1 MNESTTISVICITFD
16 QKQYIEKSIE
26 SIFGQK
32 ADLSIEIIIHD
43 DVSVDGTAEI
53 LIDYEKRYPD
63 RIKLILET
71 KNQHSQNID
80 FFSKIVR
87 NHAKGKYIAICEGD
101 DYWTDVNKLQ
111 VQFEALEAHPE
122 CDMCACRAVM
132 VSEDGNHILGEIR
145 PREGDGILQIE
156 DVILGG
162 GNYVA
167 TAGLFFRKS
176 MFDHMMDFEKVR
188 SLDYSHQMKGALR
201 GGIYYIDKAMAAY
214 RRYSKSSI
222 TNLITNDQNAMRHQC
237 EQEKLILKTLDRETF
252 GRYHEVIEKRLLDY
266 EQSFYDQL
274 VSRDSELSLLLNEIR
289 GKRVFL
295 WGTGQRGRDLEKYL
309 SEKKFGIQ
317 GVCDITVLEGG
328 AKTERGNVY
337 YSCDDVLEKA
347 DVILASIT
355 GAYEYLQNNNFN
367 GTAINMQEYMPRA

>member
-132 VSEDGNHILGEIR
+132 VSEDGNHILEKFA
-145 PREGDGILQIE
+145 Q
-156 DVILGG
+156 
-162 GNYVA
+162 
-167 TAGLFFRKS
+167 
-176 MFDHMMDFEKVR
+176 EKV
-188 SLDYSHQMKGALR
+188 
-201 GGIYYIDKAMAAY
+201 
-214 RRYSKSSI
+214 
-222 TNLITNDQNAMRHQC
+222 
-237 EQEKLILKTLDRETF
+237 
-252 GRYHEVIEKRLLDY
+252 
-266 EQSFYDQL
+266 
-274 VSRDSELSLLLNEIR
+274 
-289 GKRVFL
+289 
-295 WGTGQRGRDLEKYL
+295 TGYCR
-309 SEKKFGIQ
+309 
-317 GVCDITVLEGG
+317 
-328 AKTERGNVY
+328 
-337 YSCDDVLEKA
+337 
-347 DVILASIT
+347 
-355 GAYEYLQNNNFN
+355 
-367 GTAINMQEYMPRA
+367 